1 MTRRPVVY
9 HIIAAGRR
17 HVSAASGLVMREGR
31 VAVELDP
38 DIVHAQGVFVEIN
51 PAKLRKL
58 DDEGWVF
65 GYPEL
70 VDRRDSLPRRRNYQ
84 ASPPFSASRSSS
96 ISKGL
101 RKVRATPSSRATVR

>member
-9 HIIAAGRR
+9 HIIAEGRR

-38 DIVHAQGVFVEIN
+38 EIVKSKGVFVEID
-51 PAKLRKL
+51 PARLRKL
-58 DDEGWVF
+58 DEEGWVF

-70 VDRRDSLPRRRNYQ
+70 VDRRRPHTRRQKYAPSPPRSPGRRAADSGTRRRK
-84 ASPPFSASRSSS
+84 A
-96 ISKGL
+96 
-101 RKVRATPSSRATVR
+101 

>member
-17 HVSAASGLVMREGR
+17 HVSAASGLVIREGR

-38 DIVHAQGVFVEIN
+38 EIVKAKGVFVEID
-51 PAKLRKL
+51 PGRLRKL

-70 VDRRDSLPRRRNYQ
+70 VDRRDSRPRRRNYQ
-84 ASPPFSASRSSS
+84 ASPPRSP
-96 ISKGL
+96 G
-101 RKVRATPSSRATVR
+101 RRTADGETHRVV

>member
-1 MTRRPVVY
+1 VTRRPVVY

-31 VAVELDP
+31 VAIELDP
-38 DIVHAQGVFVEIN
+38 DIVKAKGVFVEID
-51 PAKLRKL
+51 PRRLRKL

-84 ASPPFSASRSSS
+84 ASPQRGPGRRASDDGEVHTYKDSTAPR
-96 ISKGL
+96 
-101 RKVRATPSSRATVR
+101 